1 MNTTRSA
8 YDTLRAKLKH
18 IKAKGALSE
27 GCADSHELNLDTF
40 WETVDPAQITVF
52 DPLAATNSPSAA
64 THASNSLLGWITTP
78 LAPLSSS
85 TSLQDHP
92 KAPKAATGEITSAA
106 SM

>member
-8 YDTLRAKLKH
+8 YDTLRAKLRH

-40 WETVDPAQITVF
+40 WETIDPAQITIF
-52 DPLAATNSPSAA
+52 DPLAVTNSPSAA

-78 LAPLSSS
+78 PVPPLSS

-92 KAPKAATGEITSAA
+92 KVPKDATGEIMSAA
-106 SM
+106 SI